1 MGSARLMRRIQDYL
15 SQQGIRDEPA
25 KVTQIVDFVRL
36 TLRALR
42 LVEPSERE
50 VRALVGAIT
59 ARTGYR
65 DEQALTILR
74 MAISPEFGGAVSDFE
89 LRVFGSRFG
98 PAAAAAL
105 RNETADELD
114 LAGFSR
120 AHGGDAAI
128 LLLDTL
134 FSVAAADGQIEDK
147 EVERLRLAAAE
158 LGVDGVLVSALIHKH
173 DPHNVTHG
181 TDQQE
186 RRVTLQ
192 GEVFVIGRSP
202 RPACDI
208 VLPDPQV
215 APRHARLT
223 RMPGGDGWQIED
235 LGSGR
240 PVVVDSRPVRQA
252 VLTDGS
258 QIRIGPYRLRLTET
272 ELIILARP
280 SFSALTVRNLKRKIG
295 GTTLLD
301 DVSFTLFSGEVVA
314 LVGPSGAGKT
324 TLLTAISGVA
334 PADSGEVLLDQRSFH
349 SMLEADR
356 SLVGSVPQ
364 DDLVSP
370 ELTVEESLRYS
381 GQLRLPG
388 KVSGAALDERVTEVL
403 TDLGIHNVRGNRIGD
418 ALRRG
423 VSGGQ
428 RKRVN
433 LGQELMSRSTK
444 VLFLDEPT
452 SGLDPQA
459 SQDIIRLVRLLA
471 DEGRMVFLVTHDLT
485 PEILT
490 QVDHLMVLARGGRV
504 AFFGPTSEATRYFSV
519 STPDAIFRRL
529 SDHSETEWAQKYR
542 KSDAYR
548 KYVTTRERLFT
559 VQQATA
565 PSPKDTGRSQQ
576 PGALRQFLTLS
587 RRYLKTKL
595 RDRTGLLVM
604 GFQPPFLAA
613 VMAIL
618 FPSPTVEMLFM
629 LSLSALWFGL
639 SAAVRELIADRVI
652 WRRERRV
659 GIGVIPYVASKVVV
673 LAGFT
678 GLQALV
684 LTVVNYL
691 FLGMGGEYAFSFP
704 LLLLTSVL
712 TAWVGMA
719 VGLLVSASWTSS
731 EAAVGTLPLLLI
743 PQIAFSSILLPLKD
757 MGVAAKVCTWITF
770 QRYTFDAAL
779 KCGEQVARRNRSGD
793 YEAQPVNG
801 ALFDLGLKF
810 SPRADDIGFELN
822 QLLFI
827 LGATTITL
835 IAVTTMRVW
844 LRDR

>member
-1 MGSARLMRRIQDYL
+1 MSSARLIRRIQGYL
-15 SQQGIRDEPA
+15 AQQGIRDEA
-25 KVTQIVDFVRL
+25 DKVSQIVDFVRL

-50 VRALVGAIT
+50 RRTLVGAIA
-59 ARTGYR
+59 ARTGYK
-65 DEQALTILR
+65 DEQARAILA
-74 MAISPEFGGAVSDFE
+74 MALSPEFGGAVSDFE
-89 LRVFGSRFG
+89 LRVFRSRFG
-98 PAAAAAL
+98 EAAAEAL
-105 RNETADELD
+105 RAETADEVD
-114 LAGFSR
+114 LAAFSR
-120 AHGGDAAI
+120 NYGGDAAI

-134 FSVAAADGQIEDK
+134 FSVAAADGQILEK
-147 EVERLRLAAAE
+147 ELDRLRQAAAE

-173 DPHNVTHG
+173 DPDSRPNVE
-181 TDQQE
+181 QQE
-186 RRVTLQ
+186 RREPLK
-192 GEVFVIGRSP
+192 GNRIVIGRA
-202 RPACDI
+202 RKPACDV
-208 VLPDPQV
+208 VLADPQV
-215 APRHARLT
+215 APQHAVLVRSAA
-223 RMPGGDGWQIED
+223 GWRIED

-240 PVVVDSRPVRQA
+240 PVVVDSRPVREA
-252 VLTDGS
+252 PVSEDS
-258 QIRIGPYRLRLTET
+258 QIRIGPYRLRLAGDQ
-272 ELIILARP
+272 LIVRARP
-280 SFSALTVRNLKRKIG
+280 SFSALTVRNLTRTIG
-295 GTTLLD
+295 DVTLLD

-324 TLLTAISGVA
+324 TLLNAISGVA
-334 PADSGEVLLDQRSFH
+334 PADTGEVLLDQKRFH
-349 SMLEADR
+349 ALLEADR

-388 KVSGAALDERVTEVL
+388 SVSRGELEDRVTEVL
-403 TDLGIHNVRGNRIGD
+403 TDLGIHNVRDSRIGD

-423 VSGGQ
+423 ISGGQ

-485 PEILT
+485 PEILA

-504 AFFGPTSEATRYFSV
+504 AFFGPASEATRWFGV

-529 SDHSETEWAQKYR
+529 ADHSDPEWARLYR
-542 KSDAYR
+542 ESDAHR

-559 VQQATA
+559 VQRAQA
-565 PSPKDTGRSQQ
+565 PRKDAQRVARAG
-576 PGALRQFLTLS
+576 PVRQFVTLS

-613 VMAIL
+613 VMGVL
-618 FPSPTVEMLFM
+618 FPAPTVEMLFM

-639 SAAVRELIADRVI
+639 SASVRELISDRVI

-659 GIGVIPYVASKVVV
+659 GIGVAPYVASKVVV

-678 GLQALV
+678 AAQALV
-684 LTVVNYL
+684 LTAANYL
-691 FLGMGGEYAFSFP
+691 ILGMGGEFAFSFP

-719 VGLLVSASWTSS
+719 TGLLVSAMWTSS

-757 MGVAAKVCTWITF
+757 MGAAAKACTWITF
-770 QRYTFDAAL
+770 QRYTFDAAI
-779 KCGEQVARRNRSGD
+779 KCGEQVGKRDRIGD
-793 YEAQPVNG
+793 YDPQPING
-801 ALFDLGLKF
+801 ALYDLGLKF
-810 SPRADDIGFELN
+810 SSKASDVGFELG
-822 QLLFI
+822 QLLAI
-827 LGATTITL
+827 LAAMIIVLVAAT
-835 IAVTTMRVW
+835 AARVW